1 MVRAGKPDNSRP
13 FRSLVSSNT
22 VLKHEHVFRT
32 AEIEAEI
39 VPVGSHL
46 RNKVEDSFDR
56 RDHATTV
63 CRILSLQD
71 LPFLGIE

>member
-32 AEIEAEI
+32 AEI